1 MVTLGDSWVS
11 SARQDL
17 RSSGVVVCM
26 RNALHRLEDLN
37 AWSQVGGTVWEG
49 LGTARKQNLAG
60 GSRSL
65 GAGFER
71 L

>member
-1 MVTLGDSWVS
+1 
-11 SARQDL
+11 
-17 RSSGVVVCM
+17 M

-49 LGTARKQNLAG
+49 LGAPRKQNLAG

>member
-1 MVTLGDSWVS
+1 
-11 SARQDL
+11 
-17 RSSGVVVCM
+17 M

-65 GAGFER
+65 GASFER